1 MLLLLLRATLA
12 RATINVVQMGDSHS
26 VKTYRKH
33 VQTVEHLC
41 QIMRY
46 NYSLVPWNKTGCPF
60 TAKVATLDD
69 HLNRVAAAGDWV
81 AWVDL
86 DAQYQNPRCDAWWH
100 ALPTTAPSGE
110 PCHFTV
116 LKTNRTLN
124 TGVVHV
130 RATPDARALVRAWLH
145 EQVARGYCGGP
156 ADQMSLQTVM
166 MRAAD
171 ATYDGR
177 CEKAMDPSAQN
188 ECFHETFA
196 APPRHVCLLSCTSGL
211 QGHDCAH
218 EPHARRGE
226 NLFLHLSDFEARRH
240 SKKHRFNHSVGLCA
254 APPDVGRP

>member
-60 TAKVATLDD
+60 TAKVATIDD
-69 HLNRVAAAGDWV
+69 HLSRAAAGDWV
-81 AWVDL
+81 VWVDL

-100 ALPTTAPSGE
+100 ALPATAPSGE

-130 RATPDARALVRAWLH
+130 RATPDARALVRAWLA

-171 ATYDGR
+171 AAYDGR
-177 CEKAMDPSAQN
+177 CESSMDPSAQN

-226 NLFLHLSDFEARRH
+226 NLFLHLSDVEKKRH

-254 APPDVGRP
+254 APPNGGRP